1 MDNASMLCALWNS
14 RKCWAVAPF
23 RRGPRKEIFPE
34 GNRRATISV
43 EMARPRLAASVL
55 VEVSLFAYFKGM
67 FARVA
72 RKLKVSPSMVS
83 KVASGHRYSPE
94 IQSAL
99 LEELRVV
106 KQKLESI
113 S

>member
-1 MDNASMLCALWNS
+1 VRYGTVVSA
-14 RKCWAVAPF
+14 
-23 RRGPRKEIFPE
+23 GPWHHFDVGRVKKSSPKAIAEL
-34 GNRRATISV
+34 SV

-113 S
+113 F